1 MELNM
6 KLSTN
11 TMDVLKNYAN
21 INSGL
26 YFKKGNV
33 LRTVSSQKTILAEAT
48 IDDSFPQDFG
58 IYELNTFLSVV
69 SLSKE
74 VPEFEFED
82 KLVKIVSNKGR
93 SKIKY
98 RYCEPTMI
106 KTPPE
111 KNIVLP
117 TPEITLALSE
127 EDFTWV
133 NRVASVLSSPH
144 IAIES
149 DGTDVCISTLDLQN
163 DAAHSDSLQ
172 VATGNGDVYRIIF
185 KTENLSKVI
194 TGAYDVQI
202 SSKGLAH
209 FKNKT
214 RKIEYWLA
222 TESGSKFEGA

>member
-1 MELNM
+1 MIDFDEAN
-6 KLSTN
+6 
-11 TMDVLKNYAN
+11 VL
-21 INSGL
+21 ISGL
-26 YFKKGNV
+26 
-33 LRTVSSQKTILAEAT
+33 Q
-48 IDDSFPQDFG
+48 
-58 IYELNTFLSVV
+58 
-69 SLSKE
+69 
-74 VPEFEFED
+74 
-82 KLVKIVSNKGR
+82 GR

-117 TPEITLALSE
+117 TPEIILGLSE

-172 VATGNGDVYRIIF
+172 VGKGNGDVYRIIF
-185 KTENLSKVI
+185 KTENMSKVI

-209 FKNKT
+209 FKNKN

-222 TESGSKFEGA
+222 TENGSKFEGA